1 MHIHEILQN
10 RKNEALTQIEALR
23 SEVAEIDRMLTA
35 TNVPV
40 MPGVKAAARVEAS
53 NNRPATKDDA
63 IIDAI
68 RAGNTTPAKISEH
81 IRNKLGVEVNDASTR
96 TRLSRM
102 KAAGKITHDGYGWK
116 IES

>member
-10 RKNEALTQIEALR
+10 RKTEALAQIEALR

-40 MPGVKAAARVEAS
+40 MPGVKAAMQAS
-53 NNRPATKDDA
+53 GEGRPTTKDDA
-63 IIDAI
+63 ILDAI

-81 IRNKLGVEVNDASTR
+81 IRQKLGVEVNDASTR

-102 KAAGKITHDGYGWK
+102 KAAGKITHDGFGWK

>member
-10 RKNEALTQIEALR
+10 RKTEALAQIEALR
-23 SEVAEIDRMLTA
+23 SEVAEIDRMLSA

-40 MPGVKAAARVEAS
+40 MPGVKAAEDV
-53 NNRPATKDDA
+53 RPSTKDDA

-81 IRNKLGVEVNDASTR
+81 IRHKLGVEVNDASTR

-102 KAAGKITHDGYGWK
+102 KAAGKITRNGFGWK